1 MAKPV
6 ENIFKSTT
14 TQNVLLGVLAGGLSA
29 DGVVAFIHTVVESF
43 GGTLPSG
50 YDGSLFYI
58 SSALLIP
65 LMARIMAH
73 VREWG
78 KGLLGMI
85 CVLLCAS
92 LALSGC
98 VTMAPALTK
107 PVKVT
112 TEYSDDESGNVVYK
126 QTYVG
131 GAGDIANGA
140 THAKRSWDENGKGEF
155 EVGVNGSSD
164 STARASALASLGQQ
178 QFDLGGQG
186 LNLVG
191 TIAAI
196 AAPLIAQNLQL
207 QNQVEMYK
215 LQNPTESTQ
224 DKLLAL
230 LGQRLNDPTAG
241 NAWRDWLTQMLNRT
255 TPPAGATE

>member
-112 TEYSDDESGNVVYK
+112 TEYSDDE
-126 QTYVG
+126 
-131 GAGDIANGA
+131 
-140 THAKRSWDENGKGEF
+140 
-155 EVGVNGSSD
+155 
-164 STARASALASLGQQ
+164 
-178 QFDLGGQG
+178 
-186 LNLVG
+186 
-191 TIAAI
+191 
-196 AAPLIAQNLQL
+196 
-207 QNQVEMYK
+207 
-215 LQNPTESTQ
+215 
-224 DKLLAL
+224 
-230 LGQRLNDPTAG
+230 
-241 NAWRDWLTQMLNRT
+241 
-255 TPPAGATE
+255 